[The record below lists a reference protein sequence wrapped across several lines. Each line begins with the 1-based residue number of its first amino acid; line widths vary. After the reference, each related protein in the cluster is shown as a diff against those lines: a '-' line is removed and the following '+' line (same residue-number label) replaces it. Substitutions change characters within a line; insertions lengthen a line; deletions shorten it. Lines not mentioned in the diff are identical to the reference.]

1 MKEKKGILYLTLCII
16 SIMLLLGWYVARIH
30 AITEFNE
37 KILVSLQTYA
47 EQESEGL
54 IYIFQVDSE
63 ARQWSSEIS
72 CDELSQNRL
81 ELRKRIFLNYD
92 AELGV
97 EKGTMFLYINR
108 SHLWWLRVTLIYIL
122 VFGGRLLMLYHTKK
136 WDEPIIKGDC
146 KKFKERMRC
155 IFKALA
161 TNLTR
166 NSLVRKMVGYKRKFK
181 K

>member
-1 MKEKKGILYLTLCII
+1 MKAKKGILYLTLCII
-16 SIMLLLGWYVARIH
+16 STMLLLGWYVARIH
-30 AITEFNE
+30 EIIEFNE

-72 CDELSQNRL
+72 CDELAQNRL

-97 EKGTMFLYINR
+97 EKGTMFLYINQ

-122 VFGGRLLMLYHTKK
+122 VFGGRLLMLYHTKE
-136 WDEPIIKGDC
+136 WDKPLIKVDC
-146 KKFKERMRC
+146 KKIKDRAKN
-155 IFKALA
+155 ISKALA
-161 TNLTR
+161 TNLAR
-166 NSLVRKMVGYKRKFK
+166 NSIVRRMVTYKQKFK